1 MSLMPKAVAG
11 HNTNVVSAFSADV
24 RMAKGLAML
33 AEGGVDLAGLTVA
46 ADGSGR
52 RLPGASW
59 FIRVLDQLP
68 ACVYM
73 TDAQGLVTYANR
85 YATQLVGREPRIGED
100 RFTIAHRLF
109 TIDGISVPDASS
121 PMAITLRDATP
132 IRGVEMLLERP
143 DGVRVPVMPLP
154 TPLFDADG
162 ALCGGFTLLIDIS
175 ARKQA
180 EQRLAESY
188 RRDSLTGLPNR
199 PALSAH
205 LEECIARAR
214 HGGESFLTMRLDLD
228 AFKALNDAYGHSV
241 GDAVLI
247 EAARRLRSALGEVFL
262 ARTGGDEFMVVS
274 RSTQSGSE
282 AHLLAR
288 QVRSAFDAEFL
299 CGEHSF
305 SISVSTGCARYPQD
319 GDDETRLVAA
329 ANAALKLAK
338 AEGPGTMRM
347 FDIAEQAREQERQN
361 FRRDL
366 REAIEAKAIT
376 PHYQP
381 LFRADG
387 SIAGFEALAR
397 WDDQIRGL
405 VAPAAFI
412 AAAEEEGELIA
423 ALDSYI
429 LRSACIEAARWTQP
443 LRIAVNVSA
452 LEFQSGDLPARVE
465 AVLAETGL
473 DPERLELEITE
484 GVMVTD
490 ADRAM
495 ATFARLRA
503 LGVRIALD
511 DFGTGYSSLSYLH
524 RFPLTTLKIDRS
536 FVAKLGVTLESVAI
550 TRAIIQLGHALGIE
564 VVAEGVETPEQL
576 DFLIQEGCDL
586 TQGFLLGRPQKASA
600 YAHVTGA

>member
-1 MSLMPKAVAG
+1 MFLMLKAAAS
-11 HNTNVVSAFSADV
+11 HDTNVLSAFPADV
-24 RMAKGLAML
+24 HMAQSFAAL
-33 AEGGVDLAGLTVA
+33 AEGGVELSRLIPPGDK
-46 ADGSGR
+46 GR
-52 RLPGASW
+52 RRPAGADW
-59 FIRVLDQLP
+59 FIQALDNLP

-73 TDAQGLVTYANR
+73 TDAQGVVTYANR
-85 YATQLVGREPRIGED
+85 IASRLVGREPALGRD

-109 TIDGISVPDASS
+109 TMDGLPVADDAS
-121 PMAITLRDATP
+121 PMAITLRDAVP

-143 DGVRVPVMPLP
+143 DGTRIPVMPLP
-154 TPLFDADG
+154 TPLFDVDG
-162 ALCGGFTLLIDIS
+162 RLCGSFTLLIDIS

-199 PALSAH
+199 TALSAY
-205 LEECIARAR
+205 LDECIVKAES
-214 HGGESFLTMRLDLD
+214 GGENFVAMRLDLD
-228 AFKALNDAYGHSV
+228 AFKALNDEYGHGV
-241 GDAVLI
+241 GDTVLV
-247 EAARRLRSALGEVFL
+247 EAAGRLRCALGDAFL
-262 ARTGGDEFMVVS
+262 AHVGSDEFMVVS
-274 RSTQSGSE
+274 RSAQAGVE

-288 QVRSAFDAEFL
+288 QVRSAFDAKFL
-299 CGEHSF
+299 CGDDAF

-338 AEGPGTMRM
+338 MQGPGTMRM
-347 FDIAEQAREQERQN
+347 FDIAEQAREHERQS
-361 FRRDL
+361 FRKDL
-366 REAIEAKAIT
+366 REAIEANAIT
-376 PHYQP
+376 PHFQP
-381 LFRADG
+381 LFRPDG

-397 WDDQIRGL
+397 WDHGVRGL

-423 ALDSYI
+423 ALDAYI

-495 ATFARLRA
+495 ATFAQLRA

-536 FVAKLGVTLESVAI
+536 FIAKLGVTLESVAI
-550 TRAIIQLGHALGIE
+550 TRAVIQLGHALGIE

-586 TQGFLLGRPQKASA
+586 TQGYLLGRPKKASD